1 MFRGVQK
8 LRASWHHRQLDDAE
22 LPDRRRVVLKRLWG
36 GSRHL
41 DAARAPESGP
51 SADQDPSPS
60 SYREL
65 LTTLREL
72 RATAVD
78 AQNPE
83 HATLLEQLWTLLMPG
98 HPGVPGNPGGRSAD
112 EAAPTA
118 VRRRAAAA
126 ARARRPAE

>member
-1 MFRGVQK
+1 MFRSVQK
-8 LRASWHHRQLDDAE
+8 LRVSWHHRQLDDAE

-60 SYREL
+60 SYSEL

-72 RATAVD
+72 RATVTRTTISESWA
-78 AQNPE
+78 AFF
-83 HATLLEQLWTLLMPG
+83 
-98 HPGVPGNPGGRSAD
+98 SAMIV
-112 EAAPTA
+112 AAGA
-118 VRRRAAAA
+118 GLRQV
-126 ARARRPAE
+126 